1 MTAAPQAFHKILA
14 VLDGEDGAEA
24 QDRAT
29 VAAAERLAQR
39 TGAALRLL
47 SVIEPPRDL
56 AALAQLAGVSEA
68 EAQTRLIESRRKMHA
83 AREQDPRLDDVR
95 VRAGKIFLEVIRE
108 AIEWDAD
115 LVLKAAERAP
125 GLIGG
130 LFASTDQHLLRKC
143 PCPVWLTGAGR
154 AAGGGDDGDETP
166 LRVVAAAVDVE
177 AAGDTEAAER
187 MDGLNHR
194 IVETAA
200 AIAAA
205 DGARLHLIHA
215 WEAPAEGLVRR
226 FAPQDVDVIAYSEG
240 VERQHRRSLTA
251 LRRTAE
257 AYQGIERI
265 TNDLLRGPARRVV
278 PAHAVEIG
286 ADLLVMGTIARTGV
300 PGFIIGNTAED
311 ILNSVRCAVLTVKP
325 PGYRSPVADRR

>member
-1 MTAAPQAFHKILA
+1 MTAAPHVFRRILA
-14 VLDGEDGAEA
+14 VLDGEEGAEA

-29 VAAAERLAQR
+29 VAAARRLAQR

-47 SVIEPPRDL
+47 SVVEPPRDL
-56 AALAQLAGVSEA
+56 AALAQLAGVSETEA
-68 EAQTRLIESRRKMHA
+68 EARLIDTRRKTLS
-83 AREQDPRLDDVR
+83 ARAEGPSADDVA

-108 AIEWDAD
+108 AIDWDAD
-115 LVLKAAERAP
+115 LVVKAAERSP

-143 PCPVWLTGAGR
+143 PCPVWLTGPGQG
-154 AAGGGDDGDETP
+154 AAGAGEP

-177 AAGDTEAAER
+177 AAGDKDAAER
-187 MDGLNHR
+187 MDGLNRR

-200 AIAAA
+200 AVAAA
-205 DGARLHLIHA
+205 DGATLHLIHA

-226 FAPQDVDVIAYSEG
+226 FAPKDVDVIAYSDG

-257 AYQGIERI
+257 AHQGLARI

-278 PAHAVEIG
+278 PAHALEIG

-325 PGYRSPVADRR
+325 PGYRSPVADAG